1 MIKTLIYNL
10 PPLERTRPPL
20 SGAILASVCKKE
32 GHDCHVVD
40 LQLNLDKFLKQQNI
54 DEEYFSNVFFE
65 HTLSFSVEQINLLN
79 TFIAKEL
86 ESVAEQN
93 YDYILVSLFSYLAWP
108 FGELFLPQLRKV
120 THAKIVIGGAGAST
134 KTSPLRPRP
143 ELAEDFKRNLI
154 IDDFIVG
161 EAEEILPIYFC
172 DGHGPGI
179 SNQNFKQIDNL
190 DAQPWPNYSYY
201 DLTNYHTTNPKQGEL
216 VVIGSRGCVR
226 HCTFCDV
233 EVTSPKYRY
242 RSGKDIAN
250 EIIHHY
256 EVHGITNYYFA
267 DSLVNGSFKAFN
279 EMCNGLANYN
289 FAEPIKWSG
298 QYIIRSKNTTPKNHF
313 EMLEASGC
321 KTLFIGI
328 ESGCDRMRFEMGKKF
343 TNDDI
348 EYYLENFE
356 RYEIETLFL
365 FFTGYISETEED
377 HAETLT
383 MFKRWQRYV
392 ATGTIQGI
400 ETLNVLSVLPGAPL
414 EKIAVEN
421 NFVFLQDHNG
431 HLNLRSWINPNNP
444 GFDFK
449 ERVKRHIS
457 MMEEAMQYKWPL
469 WNGQL
474 AMRLYEQSI
483 EKFVNTPNIYVPL
496 VKRNIIPLV
505 QTK

>member
-108 FGELFLPQLRKV
+108 FGEVFLPQLRKV

-134 KTSPLRPRP
+134 KTSLLRPRP
-143 ELAEDFKRNLI
+143 AVAEDFKRSLI

-161 EAEEILPIYFC
+161 EAEEILPIYFR

-179 SNQNFKQIDNL
+179 SNQNFKQIDDL

-201 DLTNYHTTNPKQGEL
+201 DLANYHTTNPKQGEL

-313 EMLEASGC
+313 EMLKASGC
-321 KTLFIGI
+321 KTVFIGI

-348 EYYLENFE
+348 IF
-356 RYEIETLFL
+356 RF
-365 FFTGYISETEED
+365 
-377 HAETLT
+377 
-383 MFKRWQRYV
+383 R
-392 ATGTIQGI
+392 
-400 ETLNVLSVLPGAPL
+400 
-414 EKIAVEN
+414 
-421 NFVFLQDHNG
+421 
-431 HLNLRSWINPNNP
+431 
-444 GFDFK
+444 
-449 ERVKRHIS
+449 
-457 MMEEAMQYKWPL
+457 
-469 WNGQL
+469 
-474 AMRLYEQSI
+474 
-483 EKFVNTPNIYVPL
+483 
-496 VKRNIIPLV
+496 
-505 QTK
+505 